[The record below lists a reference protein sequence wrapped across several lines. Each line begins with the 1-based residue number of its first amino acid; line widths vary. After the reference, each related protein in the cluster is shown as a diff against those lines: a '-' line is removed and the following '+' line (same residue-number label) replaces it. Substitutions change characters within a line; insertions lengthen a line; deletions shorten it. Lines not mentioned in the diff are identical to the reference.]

1 MNNAGVEAGS
11 GNNAWVNNRM
21 DQLLNTK
28 REVGLFRDLYFL
40 FRIFCQVPPF
50 RGGVVSINSTSLQ
63 VEHVELKEFLEIVAD
78 IKEVNRT
85 SLGILETYS
94 FVQFLFCFHFTGV
107 VSGRLGGQKSE
118 RK

>member
-1 MNNAGVEAGS
+1 MNAGVEAGS

-50 RGGVVSINSTSLQ
+50 RGGAVSINSTSLQ

-78 IKEVNRT
+78 IKEVKRP
-85 SLGILETYS
+85 
-94 FVQFLFCFHFTGV
+94 H
-107 VSGRLGGQKSE
+107 SE
-118 RK
+118 S